1 MGASRYLGDRKPEST
16 PAAILEELAKE
27 NPTIVEKNRREFL
40 EVNFLERMSFYAIY
54 HSSGDAAVRISADSL
69 VPEKVIYNAPEHPL
83 VWISRTDEE
92 HAGARLDFKH
102 EAALMLMARK
112 SREDQIA
119 YLEKMLKDLA
129 DERIGRIMEEHERRL
144 EKDLTNLR
152 AQSFGLGTESITAV
166 AGLELSREEI
176 LTEKKYFEKFMD
188 ILIPGS
194 ISRKKKLETEKMLA
208 ELEKA
213 QEAPPTAEEPEK
225 KQE

>member
-1 MGASRYLGDRKPEST
+1 
-16 PAAILEELAKE
+16 
-27 NPTIVEKNRREFL
+27 
-40 EVNFLERMSFYAIY
+40 
-54 HSSGDAAVRISADSL
+54 
-69 VPEKVIYNAPEHPL
+69 
-83 VWISRTDEE
+83 
-92 HAGARLDFKH
+92 
-102 EAALMLMARK
+102 
-112 SREDQIA
+112 
-119 YLEKMLKDLA
+119 MLKDLA

-194 ISRKKKLETEKMLA
+194 ISRKKRLETEKMLA

-213 QEAPPTAEEPEK
+213 QEAPPSAEEPEK